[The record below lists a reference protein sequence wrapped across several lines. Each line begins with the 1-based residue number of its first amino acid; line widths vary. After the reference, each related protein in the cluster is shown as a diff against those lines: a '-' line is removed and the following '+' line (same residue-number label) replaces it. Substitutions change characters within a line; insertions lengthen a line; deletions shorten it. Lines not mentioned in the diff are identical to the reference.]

1 MHNHYRALFISDVHL
16 GTRGAQA
23 RMLLDFL
30 GEARADTIYLVG
42 DIIDFWRIRRGLVW
56 REAHGEVLRAI
67 LAKVRQ
73 GSRVVFIPGNHDD
86 GLRAYCGTRFGNIE
100 IERNA
105 VHTTAAGR
113 RYLVIHG
120 DEYDVVISNARW
132 LALLGDRS
140 YALALAVNKPFN
152 WARRLLGLEYWSLS
166 AYLKNKVKG
175 CVSRAGKFEAALI
188 DAAARHQADGVIC
201 GHIHHAAS
209 RQVGDIHY
217 LNTGDW
223 VESCTAVVETD
234 AGELEVID
242 WSGIVARRTR
252 DGSGA
257 DELEA
262 AA

>member
-1 MHNHYRALFISDVHL
+1 MPNHYRALFISDVHL

-30 GEARADTIYLVG
+30 AEARADTIYLVG

-56 REAHGEVLRAI
+56 REAHGEVLKAI

-86 GLRAYCGTRFGNIE
+86 GLRAYCGTRFGDIE
-100 IERNA
+100 IERSA

-140 YALALAVNKPFN
+140 YALALAINFHTLVLDGIPRLSPENFDQ
-152 WARRLLGLEYWSLS
+152 ARR
-166 AYLKNKVKG
+166 
-175 CVSRAGKFEAALI
+175 FITLI
-188 DAAARHQADGVIC
+188 DTLYDHRVKLFASAADMPDRLYMRGENAKMFERT
-201 GHIHHAAS
+201 AS
-209 RQVGDIHY
+209 RLEEMQSQ
-217 LNTGDW
+217 DW
-223 VESCTAVVETD
+223 L
-234 AGELEVID
+234 EL
-242 WSGIVARRTR
+242 AHLT
-252 DGSGA
+252 
-257 DELEA
+257 
-262 AA
+262 